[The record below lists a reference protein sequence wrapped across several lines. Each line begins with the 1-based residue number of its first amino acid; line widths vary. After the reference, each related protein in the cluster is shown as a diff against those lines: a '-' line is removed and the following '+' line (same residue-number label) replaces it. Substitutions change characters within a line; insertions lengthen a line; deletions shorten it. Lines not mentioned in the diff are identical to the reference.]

1 MKAGFYRPDR
11 IGCRS
16 AWVASGP
23 SELYHSKGRFRVRIQ
38 PVDATPALNRSAG
51 FRTPESCKV
60 AL

>member
-23 SELYHSKGRFRVRIQ
+23 SELYHSKGRFRGKAEVKHAANQ
-38 PVDATPALNRSAG
+38 HSEG
-51 FRTPESCKV
+51 PESAEPV
-60 AL
+60 